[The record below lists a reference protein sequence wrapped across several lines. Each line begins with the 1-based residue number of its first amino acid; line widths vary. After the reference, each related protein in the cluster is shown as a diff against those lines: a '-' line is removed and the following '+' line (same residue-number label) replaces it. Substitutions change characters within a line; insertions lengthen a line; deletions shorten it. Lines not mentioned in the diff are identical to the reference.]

1 MRFKSF
7 DTFKCENQ
15 SKGSDCTMV
24 MRIKIKSF
32 AMIREILGDREI
44 DMEIEKDTN
53 LFDLLKSLTNMY
65 SDLKTILFNDNVW
78 NQNFVIL
85 IDDEVIPQEEFSI
98 RTFDDGNKMIIL
110 PPSGGG

>member
-1 MRFKSF
+1 MIS
-7 DTFKCENQ
+7 
-15 SKGSDCTMV
+15 SDKIMMV
-24 MRIKIKSF
+24 RIKIKSF